1 MSLSGPGGPCWS
13 RGFPVR
19 PRPHSPRPAAARAP
33 EAPRHSAADAAGK
46 AGGGG
51 CGWERAAVA
60 YAVRHGRA
68 AKATPTGRG
77 PALADGAKGGDGGGE
92 RSGHASRLGGRG
104 RGLLCGGVG
113 SGGRGPKR
121 RGAGLLCLVC
131 PRGLSPPPA
140 VTSPGPDP
148 PPPRGL
154 PPLGAWLS
162 PPPGP
167 VTPLWQAL
175 CPPGPGCHLPGACHP
190 LLGRVPPTQS
200 PIPPPCGG
208 SGGPYGEGATSRA
221 TSATSLY

>member
-33 EAPRHSAADAAGK
+33 EAPRHSAADAPGK

-68 AKATPTGRG
+68 TKATPTGRG
-77 PALADGAKGGDGGGE
+77 PALADGAKGGDGGGSARATPPGWAE
-92 RSGHASRLGGRG
+92 EGVAFCAEGWGLVGGARSGVGRG
-104 RGLLCGGVG
+104 FCASCVPGACHRPPPSPPRGLTPPSPGPPTPRGLAVTS
-113 SGGRGPKR
+113 SGACHPPLAGP
-121 RGAGLLCLVC
+121 VS
-131 PRGLSPPPA
+131 PRAWLSPPWGLSPPPR
-140 VTSPGPDP
+140 P
-148 PPPRGL
+148 
-154 PPLGAWLS
+154 
-162 PPPGP
+162 
-167 VTPLWQAL
+167 
-175 CPPGPGCHLPGACHP
+175 CPPHP
-190 LLGRVPPTQS
+190 VPHPT
-200 PIPPPCGG
+200 PCGG

>member
-131 PRGLSPPPA
+131 PRGLSPSPA

-148 PPPRGL
+148 PL
-154 PPLGAWLS
+154 PGAS
-162 PPPGP
+162 HPS
-167 VTPLWQAL
+167 
-175 CPPGPGCHLPGACHP
+175 GPGCHLLRGLSPP
-190 LLGRVPPTQS
+190 FGRPCVPQ
-200 PIPPPCGG
+200 GLVV
-208 SGGPYGEGATSRA
+208 
-221 TSATSLY
+221 TSLGLVTPS